1 MTWLPVREHQNILCY
16 KLWAFL
22 WSLILS
28 MWGGHLTEQGICF
41 CIVHWFCKE
50 ELQQLKNNLGRH
62 RRSGPFSP
70 QAKGLGREVRNWRFC
85 TDTWNSSHHHLHP
98 YQPGQMFPCN
108 ILSQH
113 TEVKDTGRLWESN
126 FISKCYKYLTM
137 PIKANE
143 LSFGIVWNEHQCS
156 APEKYYLT

>member
-1 MTWLPVREHQNILCY
+1 MWGRTRIYYVY
-16 KLWAFL
+16 KFWAFL

-28 MWGGHLTEQGICF
+28 MWGEAPYRTRYMFLHSALVLQRGAATAEEQPWEAPQVRTTLTP
-41 CIVHWFCKE
+41 KP
-50 ELQQLKNNLGRH
+50 KALGGK
-62 RRSGPFSP
+62 SQIGDSALTP
-70 QAKGLGREVRNWRFC
+70 GR
-85 TDTWNSSHHHLHP
+85 SSHHHLHP
-98 YQPGQMFPCN
+98 YQPGQMFQCN

-143 LSFGIVWNEHQCS
+143 WNFGIVWNEHQCS